1 MEEEEEE
8 MSYGHTTN
16 YNLPYPNDYTDM
28 ADVPL
33 VVQALAEQV
42 DTEML
47 SVMGNLETI
56 LETLDTGSGVE

>member
-1 MEEEEEE
+1 MEEEEE

-16 YNLPYPNDYTDM
+16 YNLPYPNDYTNM
-28 ADVPL
+28 ADVPM